1 MTIAT
6 VLPSPEVAVWWIG
19 PVPVRAYAVC
29 IIVGILLAIW
39 IGNKRMRAR
48 GGTGEE
54 FVDVALWAVI
64 FGIVGGRIYH
74 VITSPGP
81 YFGPDGNPMDAI
93 RIWDG
98 GLGIWGAV
106 ALGALGVWLG
116 ARRHGHS
123 FVDMADALAPGLLV
137 AQAVGRWGNWFNNE
151 LYGGPASGP
160 LSLQIHRFDSSAG
173 EAVRDADGNAIVL
186 GTFQP
191 TFLYESLW
199 CLLVA
204 LVLVLIDRRWRLAK
218 GQVFALYL
226 VGYTLG
232 RVWIELLRTDP
243 ATLVLG
249 QRINVWV
256 SLAVMLAGLVLF
268 VIAGRRA
275 AARDRGLEDGD
286 PMLTGGRAER
296 VAPEA
301 LKNTP
306 ADTAE
311 RDTQIEVTR
320 VEERNRPEA

>member
-1 MTIAT
+1 MST
-6 VLPSPEVAVWWIG
+6 VLPSPEIAIWWVG
-19 PVPVRAYAVC
+19 PVPIRAYAVC
-29 IIVGILLAIW
+29 IIIGILLAIW
-39 IGNKRMRAR
+39 IGNKRMKAR

-64 FGIVGGRIYH
+64 LGVIGGRIYH

-81 YFGPDGNPMDAI
+81 YFGPDGNPLDAI

-106 ALGALGVWLG
+106 ALGGLGVWIG

-123 FVDMADALAPGLLV
+123 FGDLADALAPGLLV

-151 LYGGPASGP
+151 LYGGPATGP
-160 LSLQIHRFDSSAG
+160 FSLQIHRFDVSAG
-173 EAVRDADGNAIVL
+173 EALRDSNGDAIVL

-199 CLLVA
+199 CLGLALA
-204 LVLVLIDRRWRLAK
+204 LVLLDRKVRLAR

-243 ATLVLG
+243 ATLILG

-256 SLAVMLAGLVLF
+256 SLAVMLGGVILF
-268 VIAGRRA
+268 VMLGRKGPRPATA
-275 AARDRGLEDGD
+275 ASGATGSPTEGAEKGVETRPANLDATEGD
-286 PMLTGGRAER
+286 TE
-296 VAPEA
+296 
-301 LKNTP
+301 TS
-306 ADTAE
+306 
-311 RDTQIEVTR
+311 
-320 VEERNRPEA
+320 VEPQSEKGPSAQ